1 MCENNRSRERVQYF
15 IAVKGKLKL
24 SFPAA
29 IDLVST
35 HEGIKKRY
43 GFVYVDRD
51 EFDLRTMKVI
61 CSKNTR

>member
-1 MCENNRSRERVQYF
+1 MCEDNRSRERVQYF

-51 EFDLRTMKVI
+51 EFDLRTRKVI

>member
-1 MCENNRSRERVQYF
+1 MCEDNRSRERVQYF

>member
-1 MCENNRSRERVQYF
+1 MCEDNRSRERVQYF

-35 HEGIKKRY
+35 HEGTKKRY